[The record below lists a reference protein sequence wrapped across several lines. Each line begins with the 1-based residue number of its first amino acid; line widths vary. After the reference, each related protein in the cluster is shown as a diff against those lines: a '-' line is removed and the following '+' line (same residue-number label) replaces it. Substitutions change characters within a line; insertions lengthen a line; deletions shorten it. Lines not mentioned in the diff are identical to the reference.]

1 MIDHTLHCLV
11 DASIVINI
19 KHEVVGLVFIVVGRT
34 STLFGLD
41 LSFGILLGSID
52 ALTLVLVHHWPHHDV
67 LLSVIHK
74 LARLDAVQLL

>member
-1 MIDHTLHCLV
+1 LIDHALHCLIG
-11 DASIVINI
+11 ASIIINI
-19 KHEVVGLVFIVVGRT
+19 KHEVVGLAGNCGRT

-52 ALTLVLVHHWPHHDV
+52 ALTLVLVHHRPHHDV

>member
-1 MIDHTLHCLV
+1 MVDHTLHCLV
-11 DASIVINI
+11 GTSIVINI
-19 KHEVVGLVFIVVGRT
+19 KHEVVGRGRT
-34 STLFGLD
+34 SSLFGLD

-52 ALTLVLVHHWPHHDV
+52 ALTLVLVHHRPHHDV